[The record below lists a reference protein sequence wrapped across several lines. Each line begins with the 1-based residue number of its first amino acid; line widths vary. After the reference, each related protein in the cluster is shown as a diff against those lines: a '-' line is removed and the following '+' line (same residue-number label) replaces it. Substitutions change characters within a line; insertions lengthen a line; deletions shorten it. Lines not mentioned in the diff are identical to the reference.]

1 MDTMRQL
8 LILLG
13 LLTAFAPLTTDMY
26 LPAFSAIASDL
37 HAPMSLVQAT
47 VAVFLTGTAFGQL
60 IYGPLSDRMG
70 RKVPLYGGL
79 LLYVLA
85 SAGCALATNV
95 EWLLVM
101 RGLQA
106 LGGSA
111 GMVIARAVVSDR
123 FDSLGSA
130 RALSRMML
138 VMGVAPIL
146 APLMGGQL
154 LDLWNWRAIFWSMAG
169 YGVLCLALCARGL
182 PESLPAARRHAMSWR
197 VRLTGFAE
205 LFRQRSFIAP
215 ALTGGFAMA
224 VMFAYI
230 AGSPFVFI
238 DLYGVSPSHYG
249 WLFGLNAFGLIAG
262 SQWNAR
268 LLRRHAPGWVLDRGL
283 KVLVAAT
290 VALLM
295 VDSWAPPVLAWRL
308 VPLFV
313 AVGSLGLIMPNSAAL
328 AMGGQ
333 GARAGVAS
341 SLLGFVQFVTFGLGA
356 AVVSALQDG
365 SARAMTVTMLVSASV
380 AWAVHLG
387 FARQRA

>member
-138 VMGVAPIL
+138 VMGVAMI
-146 APLMGGQL
+146 
-154 LDLWNWRAIFWSMAG
+154 
-169 YGVLCLALCARGL
+169 
-182 PESLPAARRHAMSWR
+182 
-197 VRLTGFAE
+197 
-205 LFRQRSFIAP
+205 
-215 ALTGGFAMA
+215 
-224 VMFAYI
+224 
-230 AGSPFVFI
+230 
-238 DLYGVSPSHYG
+238 GVS
-249 WLFGLNAFGLIAG
+249 
-262 SQWNAR
+262 
-268 LLRRHAPGWVLDRGL
+268 LLGTKADGNGPQIQQKRGFCCFRGLDRGL
-283 KVLVAAT
+283 
-290 VALLM
+290 
-295 VDSWAPPVLAWRL
+295 W
-308 VPLFV
+308 
-313 AVGSLGLIMPNSAAL
+313 
-328 AMGGQ
+328 
-333 GARAGVAS
+333 
-341 SLLGFVQFVTFGLGA
+341 
-356 AVVSALQDG
+356 
-365 SARAMTVTMLVSASV
+365 
-380 AWAVHLG
+380 
-387 FARQRA
+387 